1 MTRIF
6 YMNRLVSL
14 PHMKVLLSTLLIA
27 FTVTFSRA
35 QVGIGTTTPHASSQ
49 LEIQSTTKGLLTPRM
64 TQAEREAIVS
74 PAQGLLVFQT
84 NNQSGFYYYSS
95 AGWGRLTT
103 TADTATPAGKS
114 AYVANTSGSAIAVIL
129 GGSVVNLPNAHN
141 LGDGFSM
148 TGGNTILTVTHAG
161 RYQISYK
168 ANTTASLLMSSRITL
183 NGSPLSGSVS
193 SSLVATNSFHSSV
206 IADLPAGSTLQLQ
219 FAGMIGIATLAGDAY
234 LSVVRLQ

>member
-35 QVGIGTTTPHASSQ
+35 QVGIGTTTPDASSQ

-114 AYVANTSGSAIAVIL
+114 AYVANTSGSTITVIL

-161 RYQISYK
+161 RYKYPTKPIP
-168 ANTTASLLMSSRITL
+168 
-183 NGSPLSGSVS
+183 PLH
-193 SSLVATNSFHSSV
+193 F
-206 IADLPAGSTLQLQ
+206 
-219 FAGMIGIATLAGDAY
+219 
-234 LSVVRLQ
+234 